1 MSANRDTP
9 VTMQVLRSEQHRRM
23 PWRNG
28 GGVTYEVASS
38 PAGTELGDFD
48 WRISIAEVEAGGPFS
63 AFPDI
68 DRTIILIEG
77 EWMALTVDGRRHR
90 FGIRDPFSFD
100 GGSETL
106 CEVPSRSRDLNVMTR
121 RGRATASVA
130 VVEADSSDGGADAV
144 AVAVAGAETVFV
156 CLTPSVVLAAADGT
170 EVELDALD
178 AALTTDAGRLTVR
191 GDGAA
196 AVIQLR
202 PARL

>member
-1 MSANRDTP
+1 
-9 VTMQVLRSEQHRRM
+9 MQVLRWEQHRRM

-38 PAGTELGDFD
+38 PADTDLADFD
-48 WRISIAEVEAGGPFS
+48 WRISIAEVEAGGRFS

-90 FGIRDPFSFD
+90 FGVRDPFSFD

-130 VVEADSSDGGADAV
+130 VFAADSSDRGAVDGSEA
-144 AVAVAGAETVFV
+144 VFV
-156 CLTPSVVLAAADGT
+156 CLTPRVVLASGDGT
-170 EVELDALD
+170 EVELNALD
-178 AALTTDAGRLTVR
+178 AALTTDSAPLTIR
-191 GDGAA
+191 GDGAVV
-196 AVIQLR
+196 VIQLR
-202 PARL
+202 SVAG